1 MSTLAEKLRESA
13 ARCRHSMHSIDPAL
27 CDEAAAEI
35 ERLHER
41 IAQMRREHNAEIRE
55 IERDARAEIRDTVS
69 EERWKAAQSGEYGS
83 Y

>member
-1 MSTLAEKLRESA
+1 VSTLAEKLRESA

-35 ERLHER
+35 ERLHAQ
-41 IAQMRREHNAEIRE
+41 IAQMRRAHNAEIRE
-55 IERDARAEIRDTVS
+55 IERDARHAIGDAAA
-69 EERWKAAQSGEYGS
+69 EERWKAAQGDEYGS